1 METKT
6 NRLICVLKFPRSCN
20 MLLNRIW
27 VGMFLIAFVV
37 VAAKMIFW
45 HDIDVMKNMI
55 DALSSSAKVGFELSL
70 YLTGAMCLW
79 LGIMRIGENGG
90 AMHALTRAVSPLFS
104 KLFPEIPKNHPAIG
118 SIMMNF
124 SANMLGLDNAATPLG
139 LKAMNELQELNED
152 KERASNAQIMFLVL
166 NTSGLTIIP
175 VSIFA
180 LRSGADSP
188 TEVFLPILISTFIA
202 SLAGLI
208 FVAIRQKI
216 NLFNRVILAYVGTL
230 SVFIGVLLYYVVKHP
245 EHGEAVSV
253 VVGGGIMFGII
264 LVFML
269 MAMRKKVN
277 VYESFL
283 EGAKGGF
290 EVAIKVI
297 PYLIAMLCAIAVF
310 RASGALD
317 GILDGIR
324 WCVVWM
330 GVSVTEWVDALPV
343 AFLKP
348 LSGSGA
354 RGAFVEVMNTFGSGS
369 MQERI
374 AATMQGSTETTF
386 YVLAVYFGS
395 VGIKNVRYAATAG
408 LFADF
413 VGIVA
418 AIIVSY
424 IFFS

>member
-1 METKT
+1 
-6 NRLICVLKFPRSCN
+6 
-20 MLLNRIW
+20 
-27 VGMFLIAFVV
+27 MFLIAFVV

-45 HDIDVMKNMI
+45 HDIAVMKNMI
-55 DALSSSAKVGFELSL
+55 DSLSEAAKSGFELSL

-90 AMHALTRAVSPLFS
+90 AMKVLTKAITPLFS
-104 KLFPEIPKNHPAIG
+104 KLFPDVPKNHPAIG

-139 LKAMNELQELNED
+139 LKAMTELQELNETKD
-152 KERASNAQIMFLVL
+152 RASNAQIMFLVL

-180 LRSGADSP
+180 LRSGAESP
-188 TEVFLPILISTFIA
+188 TEVFLPILISTFMA
-202 SLAGLI
+202 TLAGLI
-208 FVAIRQKI
+208 VVSIIQKI
-216 NLFNRVILAYVGTL
+216 NLLNKVILAYVGTITL
-230 SVFIGVLLYYVVKHP
+230 FIGALLYYVVQHP

-253 VVGGGIMFGII
+253 IVGGSIMFGII
-264 LVFML
+264 LGFIL
-269 MAMRKKVN
+269 MSMRRKVN
-277 VYESFL
+277 VYDSFI

-290 EVAIKVI
+290 DVAIKVI

-317 GILDGIR
+317 GLLDGIR
-324 WCVVWM
+324 WVVVYFGM
-330 GVSVTEWVDALPV
+330 TATEWVDALTV

-354 RGAFVEVMNTFGSGS
+354 RGAFVDVMNTYGAGSL
-369 MQERI
+369 QERI

-386 YVLAVYFGS
+386 YIIAVYFGS
-395 VGIKNVRYAATAG
+395 VGIKNTRYSAGAG

-413 VGIVA
+413 VGLTTAV
-418 AIIVSY
+418 IVSY
-424 IFFS
+424 IFFG

>member
-1 METKT
+1 M
-6 NRLICVLKFPRSCN
+6 I
-20 MLLNRIW
+20 LNRIW
-27 VGMFLIAFVV
+27 IGMFLISFVV

-45 HDIDVMKNMI
+45 HDIAVMKNMI
-55 DALSSSAKVGFELSL
+55 DSLSSSAKVGFELSL

-79 LGIMRIGENGG
+79 LGIMKIGENGG
-90 AMHALTRAVSPLFS
+90 AMQALTRVVSPLFS
-104 KLFPEIPKNHPAIG
+104 RLFPDIPKNHPAIG

-139 LKAMNELQELNED
+139 LKAMNELQELNETKD
-152 KERASNAQIMFLVL
+152 RASNAQIMFLVL

-188 TEVFLPILISTFIA
+188 TEIFLPILISTFIA

-216 NLFNRVILAYVGTL
+216 NLFNRVVLAYIGSL
-230 SVFIGVLLYYVVKHP
+230 SLLIGLLLYYVVLHP
-245 EHGEAVSV
+245 EQGEAVSII
-253 VVGGGIMFGII
+253 VGGGIMFGLI
-264 LVFML
+264 LTFML

-277 VYESFL
+277 VYESFID
-283 EGAKGGF
+283 GAKGGF

-317 GILDGIR
+317 GLLDGIR
-324 WCVVWM
+324 WAVLSA
-330 GVSVTEWVDALPV
+330 GITVTEWVDTLTV
-343 AFLKP
+343 AFMKP

-354 RGAFVEVMNTFGSGS
+354 RGAFVEVMNTYGIGSI
-369 MQERI
+369 QERI

-395 VGIKNVRYAATAG
+395 VGVKNTRYAAAAG

-413 VGIVA
+413 VGIVT

-424 IFFS
+424 IFFY